1 VPTRCVAESRTIGAL
16 DLTTAD
22 RGALLRL
29 ARGALEAYLAGGD
42 PPALPEG
49 DAVRQKCGAFV
60 TLAAAGALRGC
71 VGHVPA
77 DRPLARVVRDMVV
90 AAGRD
95 DARFPPVAASELG
108 TLRIEISVLTEPAPL
123 VPAAPERVVIG
134 RDGLL
139 VRRGAASGLLLPQV
153 APEQHWG
160 PEAFLAAACRKAGLA
175 ADAWREPETH
185 VLTFQADV
193 FAEAREAGGGMR
205 EA

>member
-90 AAGRD
+90 AAGAGDQRLYVIPSLQLTVV
-95 DARFPPVAASELG
+95 RQAS
-108 TLRIEISVLTEPAPL
+108 LRAGFRQRRAD
-123 VPAAPERVVIG
+123 PAARWSDAAFIKLAIAAG
-134 RDGLL
+134 R
-139 VRRGAASGLLLPQV
+139 
-153 APEQHWG
+153 
-160 PEAFLAAACRKAGLA
+160 
-175 ADAWREPETH
+175 
-185 VLTFQADV
+185 
-193 FAEAREAGGGMR
+193 GGS
-205 EA
+205 

>member
-1 VPTRCVAESRTIGAL
+1 MPTRCVAESRTIGAL

-108 TLRIEISVLTEPAPL
+108 TLRGCGRAGDELVGVGEPEPEGAGFGARRSGGTGMLGVGSGRRPDSFAPL
-123 VPAAPERVVIG
+123 FVARTAAY
-134 RDGLL
+134 
-139 VRRGAASGLLLPQV
+139 
-153 APEQHWG
+153 
-160 PEAFLAAACRKAGLA
+160 
-175 ADAWREPETH
+175 
-185 VLTFQADV
+185 
-193 FAEAREAGGGMR
+193 
-205 EA
+205 